1 MAIKFTFG
9 GRNYEDSNTAFDAL
23 SETFNKIQKGVGELT
38 PLFNQIAD
46 PIVGMIQDRF
56 EDGRLNAAPYNE
68 DAPGATRSIHTKNAR
83 INRTGPTL
91 KDSGRL
97 QRSIRRLK
105 SPTKTKEGGQREVS
119 TLRIGTTGVPYAEDH
134 LFGGEWIIQGWEKK
148 YKYGGKQKSKFFT
161 NFDAMNY
168 PNGKTNAS
176 EYGANFAK
184 ISSYPEARRRVE
196 IPLRNFLAVDFE
208 VEDFVTDSVIS
219 FANRMMEKNV
229 KK

>member
-23 SETFNKIQKGVGELT
+23 ADTFYKIQKEMGELT

-46 PIVGMIQDRF
+46 PIVGMIQERF
-56 EDGRLNAAPYNE
+56 DDDRLNSSPFNE
-68 DAPGATRSIHTKNAR
+68 DAPGATRSIFTKNAR

-97 QRSIRRLK
+97 QRSVRRLK

-119 TLRIGTTGVPYAEDH
+119 TLRIGTTGVPYAQAH
-134 LFGGEWIIQGWEKK
+134 LFGGEWVIEGWEKR
-148 YKYGGKQKSKFFT
+148 YKYGGKQRSKFFT
-161 NFDAMNY
+161 NFDAMNF

-176 EYGANFAK
+176 EYGGNFAK
-184 ISSYPEARRRVE
+184 ISSYPQAQRRVE
-196 IPLRNFLAVDFE
+196 IPIRNFLAIDFE
-208 VEDFVTDSVIS
+208 VEDFVTKSVTS
-219 FANRMMEKNV
+219 FANRMLDKYGD
-229 KK
+229 

>member
-23 SETFNKIQKGVGELT
+23 ADTFYKIQKELGELT
-38 PLFNQIAD
+38 PLFNQISD
-46 PIVGMIQDRF
+46 PIVDMIQDRF
-56 EDGRLNAAPYNE
+56 DDDRLNASPYNE

-97 QRSIRRLK
+97 QRSVRRLK

-134 LFGGEWIIQGWEKK
+134 LFGGEWIIEGWEKK
-148 YKYGGKQKSKFFT
+148 YKYGGKQKTKFFT

-176 EYGANFAK
+176 EYGGNFAK

-196 IPLRNFLAVDFE
+196 IPIRNFLAVDFE
-208 VEDFVTDSVIS
+208 VEDFVNKNVIN
-219 FANRMMEKNV
+219 FANRMLDKYGD
-229 KK
+229 